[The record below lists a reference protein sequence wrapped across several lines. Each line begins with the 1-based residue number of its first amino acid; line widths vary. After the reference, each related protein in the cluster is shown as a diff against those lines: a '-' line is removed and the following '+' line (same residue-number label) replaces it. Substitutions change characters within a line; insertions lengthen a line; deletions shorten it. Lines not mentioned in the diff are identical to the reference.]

1 MSHERTARYQEAIIG
16 FPPCE
21 DLYRARGKVVAITD
35 RYPGIVYS
43 PVGAAGNF
51 DGAMLRAMPGV
62 TFPDGIVATEH
73 ALTDG
78 ETLIVRGGFRLLK
91 RTQSGDQMPDP
102 DEAMQQWIATLTGG
116 GFSVDAEN
124 TVMAEESLSFF
135 YPDQDRDITLPFW
148 MVISKLIV
156 ADAAKAAATMAGG
169 VGHNIWLGFGMM
181 ILA

>member
-1 MSHERTARYQEAIIG
+1 MPHERPARYQEAIIG

-21 DLYRARGKVVAITD
+21 DLYLAHRKVLAITD
-35 RYPGIVYS
+35 RYRGIVYS

-51 DGAMLRAMPGV
+51 DGAILRAMPGV
-62 TFPDGIVATEH
+62 TFPDGVVGTERT
-73 ALTDG
+73 LTDG
-78 ETLIVRGGFRLLK
+78 ETLIVRGGFRLIKLT
-91 RTQSGDQMPDP
+91 RSGDCMPDP
-102 DEAMQQWIATLTGG
+102 DEAMQQWIAALTGG

-124 TVMAEESLSFF
+124 TVMAKESVSFF
-135 YPDQDRDITLPFW
+135 YPDQDRDILLPFW

-156 ADAAKAAATMAGG
+156 ADAGKAAATMVRG